1 MRPALVALLAA
12 LALVAG
18 AGAGE
23 GEGGTG
29 SIVHRRFTLGTSV
42 LGRPIPALEAG
53 DPTAKTRVVVVC
65 CIHGDEDAGLAV
77 VQELEQMYLPPDVDL
92 WLVENVN
99 PDGVAAGTRVN
110 AHSIDLN
117 RNFPWHWR
125 KHGRKTEHWSGPR
138 PLSEPESRA
147 LARLLL
153 RVRPKL
159 VLWYHQALAV
169 TDLSGGNPRFEQE
182 YAHLSGLALK
192 RLPRYPGS
200 AVSWANRHI
209 PGATSF
215 VVELPPGDLGT
226 AAAIRQ
232 ASAVL
237 ALAQG
242 VAAAA

>member
-1 MRPALVALLAA
+1 MRPAVVVLLAA
-12 LALVAG
+12 LAMAVDAG
-18 AGAGE
+18 VGA
-23 GEGGTG
+23 GGTG
-29 SIVHRRFTLGTSV
+29 PVVHRRVTLGMSV
-42 LGRPIPALEAG
+42 LGRPIPAMEVG
-53 DPTAKTRVVVVC
+53 DPSAKTKVVVVC

-77 VQELEQMYLPPDVDL
+77 VRELEEMYLPPDVDF

-110 AHSIDLN
+110 AHGIDLN

-125 KHGRKTEHWSGPR
+125 KHGKGTEHWSGPR

-147 LARLLL
+147 VAHLLL
-153 RVRPKL
+153 RVRPKV

-169 TDLSGGNPRFEQE
+169 TDQSGGNPRFEQE
-182 YAHLSGLALK
+182 YARLSGLPLK

-209 PGATSF
+209 PGTTSF
-215 VVELPPGDLGT
+215 VVELPPGDLAT

-232 ASAVL
+232 ANAVL
-237 ALAQG
+237 LVAQD
-242 VAAAA
+242 VATGA

>member
-1 MRPALVALLAA
+1 MRPALVVLVAA
-12 LALVAG
+12 LAIVDG
-18 AGAGE
+18 AGAG
-23 GEGGTG
+23 GAG

-42 LGRPIPALEAG
+42 LGRPIPAMEAG
-53 DPTAKTRVVVVC
+53 DPSAKTKVVVVC

-77 VQELEQMYLPPDVDL
+77 VEELEHMYLPPDVDL

-99 PDGVAAGTRVN
+99 PDGVAAATRVN
-110 AHSIDLN
+110 ARGVDLN
-117 RNFPWHWR
+117 RNFPWNWH
-125 KHGRKTEHWSGPR
+125 KHGKKTEHWSGPR

-147 LARLLL
+147 LAHLLL

-169 TDLSGGNPRFEQE
+169 TDQSGGNPRFEQE
-182 YAHLSGLALK
+182 YANLSGLPLK

-200 AVSWANRHI
+200 AAGWANHHI

-237 ALAQG
+237 VLAQD
-242 VAAAA
+242 VATGA

>member
-12 LALVAG
+12 LAVVAG
-18 AGAGE
+18 AGAGR
-23 GEGGTG
+23 TS
-29 SIVHRRFTLGTSV
+29 SIVHRSFTLGTSV
-42 LGRPIPALEAG
+42 DGRPIPAMEVG
-53 DPTAKTRVVVVC
+53 DPGAKTKVVVVC

-77 VQELEQMYLPPDVDL
+77 VQELEQMFLPPDLDL

-110 AHSIDLN
+110 AHGVDLN
-117 RNFPWHWR
+117 RNFPWHWS
-125 KHGRKTEHWSGPR
+125 KHGKKTEHWSGPH

-147 LARLLL
+147 LAALLL

-159 VLWYHQALAV
+159 VVWYHQALAV
-169 TDLSGGNPRFEQE
+169 TDQSGGNAELEQD
-182 YAHLSGLALK
+182 YASLSGLPLK

-200 AVSWANRHI
+200 AVSWANHHI
-209 PGATSF
+209 PGTTSF
-215 VVELPPGDLGT
+215 VVELPAGDLGT

-237 ALAQG
+237 TLAQD
-242 VAAAA
+242 VATGA

>member
-1 MRPALVALLAA
+1 M
-12 LALVAG
+12 
-18 AGAGE
+18 
-23 GEGGTG
+23 
-29 SIVHRRFTLGTSV
+29 
-42 LGRPIPALEAG
+42 LGRPIPVMEAG
-53 DPTAKTRVVVVC
+53 DPSAKTKVVVVC

-110 AHSIDLN
+110 ARGVDLN

-125 KHGRKTEHWSGPR
+125 KHGKKTEHWSGPR

-147 LARLLL
+147 LAGLLL

-169 TDLSGGNPRFEQE
+169 TDQSGGNPEVEQD
-182 YAHLSGLALK
+182 YAELSGLPLK

-200 AVSWANRHI
+200 AAGWANHRI
-209 PGATSF
+209 PGTTSF

-232 ASAVL
+232 ASAALVL
-237 ALAQG
+237 ARDI
-242 VAAAA
+242 AAGA